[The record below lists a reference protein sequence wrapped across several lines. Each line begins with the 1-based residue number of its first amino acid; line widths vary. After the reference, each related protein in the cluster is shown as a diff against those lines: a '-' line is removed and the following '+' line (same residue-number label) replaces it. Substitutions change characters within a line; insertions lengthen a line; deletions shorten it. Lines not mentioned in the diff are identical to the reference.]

1 MSSSNSI
8 IKGVYWTTI
17 LNVVNAV
24 YGFISVPLL
33 INHFGKS
40 EYGIIGLAMS
50 VNVYMQLMD
59 LGFNSTN
66 VRFFSSW
73 LTSGLTDKVR
83 KAFSTSLG
91 FYGIVGLLNAVVL
104 LVVLLHSSSLFN
116 VDAAQDRTLKS
127 LLGILMVSA
136 IINWFTSC
144 FEQLVK
150 ATENVAWVQKYTL
163 LPKLIQILVL
173 VATLTCNLSIQ
184 VYFLLTTFSL
194 IAIIPFLINKIQKDL
209 PYISFRPS
217 INFPILK
224 EILPYCLNIFSF
236 SIFQFSF
243 YNLRPV
249 FLGMQGTMESV
260 ADYRILNG
268 VIGIISMLGGAFTGV
283 LLPSTSK
290 VVAERN
296 SDAYYR
302 MAYDGTK
309 YISMLICFF
318 CFAMMAVG
326 SEVLTLYVGK
336 EYLYLIPWF
345 NVWLLCTLGTH
356 NQAISSLILA
366 GSDIRAISYSS
377 AVASVVGL
385 VLSWYLIPRYQIG
398 GVVIGFV
405 VYTMIQMLFYY
416 LYYWRRKMNIRSQR
430 VFFYSFLPY
439 VVSGLICT
447 GLTSMF
453 SSPVKALTQLMG
465 LNLADKGG
473 MFMVFVLKGILF
485 TLFYAGCIYMLLT
498 PTDRTFFKKLLHR
511 KKTNTDKDAC
521 QS

>member
-1 MSSSNSI
+1 MSSSRSI

-33 INHFGKS
+33 IGHFGKS

-73 LTSGLTDKVR
+73 LTNGQIDKVK

-91 FYGIVGLLNAVVL
+91 FYGFVGLLNAIVL

-116 VDAAQDRTLKS
+116 VDTSQDTILKH

-150 ATENVAWVQKYTL
+150 ATENVAWVQQFTL
-163 LPKLIQILVL
+163 LPKLIQIAVL

-194 IAIIPFLINKIQKDL
+194 IAIIPFLIKKIKKDL

-217 INFPILK
+217 INIPILK

-249 FLGMQGTMESV
+249 FLGMQGTIESV

-268 VIGIISMLGGAFTGV
+268 IIGIISMLGGAFTGV

-296 SDAYYR
+296 SDAYFR

-326 SEVLTLYVGK
+326 REVLTLYVGK

-345 NVWLLCTLGTH
+345 NVWLICTLGTH

-377 AVASVVGL
+377 AVASIIGL
-385 VLSWYLIPRYQIG
+385 VISWLLIPRYQIG

-405 VYTMIQMLFYY
+405 AYTLIQMLFYY
-416 LYYWRRKMNIRSQR
+416 LYYWRKKMSISSRR

-439 VVSGLICT
+439 VVSGILCLGVI
-447 GLTSMF
+447 SMF
-453 SSPVKALTQLMG
+453 STPVKSLVELMG
-465 LNLADKGG
+465 FNLAEKGG
-473 MFMVFVLKGILF
+473 MFMFFFMKGIFF
-485 TLFYAGCIYMLLT
+485 TLLYAGCIYMLLT
-498 PTDRTFFKKLLHR
+498 PTDRTFFKSLLKR
-511 KKTNTDKDAC
+511 KKQN
-521 QS
+521 S

>member
-1 MSSSNSI
+1 MSSSRSI

-33 INHFGKS
+33 ISHFGKS

-73 LTSGLTDKVR
+73 LTGGQTDKVK
-83 KAFSTSLG
+83 KAFCTSLG
-91 FYGIVGLLNAVVL
+91 FYGIVGLLNAIAL
-104 LVVLLHSSSLFN
+104 LVVMLHSSTLFN
-116 VDAAQDRTLKS
+116 VNASQDTILKH
-127 LLGILMVSA
+127 LLCILMVSA

-163 LPKLIQILVL
+163 LPKMVQIAVLI
-173 VATLTCNLSIQ
+173 ATLTCNLSIQ

-194 IAIIPFLINKIQKDL
+194 LAIIPFLIKKIRKDL

-217 INFPILK
+217 INIPILK
-224 EILPYCLNIFSF
+224 EILPYSLNIFSF

-260 ADYRILNG
+260 ANYRILNG
-268 VIGIISMLGGAFTGV
+268 IIGIISMLGGTFTSV

-318 CFAMMAVG
+318 CFAMMTVG

-345 NVWLLCTLGTH
+345 NVWLICTLGTH

-366 GSDIRAISYSS
+366 GSDIRPISYSS
-377 AVASVVGL
+377 AVASAVGL
-385 VLSWYLIPRYQIG
+385 VISWWLIPRFQIG

-405 VYTMIQMLFYY
+405 AYMLIQMLFYY
-416 LYYWRRKMNIRSQR
+416 LYYWNKKMNIRSQR

-439 VVSGLICT
+439 VVSGILCLGMI
-447 GLTSMF
+447 SMF
-453 SSPVKALTQLMG
+453 SSPIKSLVGLMG
-465 LNLADKGG
+465 FNLSEKGG
-473 MFMVFVLKGILF
+473 IFMVFFLKGIFF
-485 TLFYAGCIYMLLT
+485 TLLYAGCIYMLLT
-498 PTDRTFFKKLLHR
+498 PTDRTFFKNLLKR
-511 KKTNTDKDAC
+511 KKQNT
-521 QS
+521 

>member
-1 MSSSNSI
+1 MSSERSI

-33 INHFGKS
+33 IGHFGKS

-73 LTSGLTDKVR
+73 LTGSQTDKVK

-91 FYGIVGLLNAVVL
+91 FYGIVGLINAIVL

-116 VDAAQDRTLKS
+116 VDSAQDSILKS
-127 LLGILMVSA
+127 LLAILMVSA
-136 IINWFTSC
+136 IINWLTSC

-163 LPKLIQILVL
+163 LPKLVQILVL
-173 VATLTCNLSIQ
+173 VATLTLNFSIQ

-194 IAIIPFLINKIQKDL
+194 LAIIPPLIKKIRQDL

-217 INFPILK
+217 INISILK
-224 EILPYCLNIFSF
+224 EILPYSLNIFSF

-268 VIGIISMLGGAFTGV
+268 IIGIISMLGGTFTGV

-290 VVAERN
+290 VVAEHN
-296 SDAYYR
+296 TDAYNR

-318 CFAMMAVG
+318 CFAMMTVG
-326 SEVLTLYVGK
+326 SEVLTLYVGRD
-336 EYLYLIPWF
+336 YLYLIPWF

-377 AVASVVGL
+377 AVASVAGL
-385 VLSWYLIPRYQIG
+385 AVSWYLIPGKQIG

-416 LYYWRRKMNIRSQR
+416 LYYWRRKMNINSRR

-439 VVSGLICT
+439 VLSGLLCM
-447 GLTSMF
+447 GLTALF
-453 SSPVKALTQLMG
+453 HSPVVSLTKLMG
-465 LNLADKGG
+465 MDVTDRSGL
-473 MFMVFVLKGILF
+473 FVVFLLKGLLF
-485 TLFYAGCIYMLLT
+485 TSAYAGCIYMLLT
-498 PTDRTFFKKLLHR
+498 PTDRSFFKTR
-511 KKTNTDKDAC
+511 IKKKNRP
-521 QS
+521 S

>member
-1 MSSSNSI
+1 MSSSRSI

-33 INHFGKS
+33 IGHFGKS

-73 LTSGLTDKVR
+73 LTNGQIDKVK

-91 FYGIVGLLNAVVL
+91 FYGFVGLLNAIVL

-116 VDAAQDRTLKS
+116 VDTSQDTILKH

-150 ATENVAWVQKYTL
+150 ATENVAWVQKFTL
-163 LPKLIQILVL
+163 LPKLVQIAVL

-194 IAIIPFLINKIQKDL
+194 IAIIPFLIKKIKKDL

-217 INFPILK
+217 INIPILK

-249 FLGMQGTMESV
+249 FLGMQGTIESV

-268 VIGIISMLGGAFTGV
+268 IIGIISMLGGAFTGV

-296 SDAYYR
+296 SDAYFR

-326 SEVLTLYVGK
+326 REVLTLYVGK

-345 NVWLLCTLGTH
+345 NVWLICTLGTH

-377 AVASVVGL
+377 AVASIVGL
-385 VLSWYLIPRYQIG
+385 VISWLLIPRYQIG

-405 VYTMIQMLFYY
+405 AYTLIQMLFYY
-416 LYYWRRKMNIRSQR
+416 LYYWRKKMSISSRR

-439 VVSGLICT
+439 VVSGILCLGVI
-447 GLTSMF
+447 SMF
-453 SSPVKALTQLMG
+453 STPVKSLVELMG
-465 LNLADKGG
+465 FNLAEKGG
-473 MFMVFVLKGILF
+473 MFMFFFMKGIFF
-485 TLFYAGCIYMLLT
+485 TLLYAGCIYMLLT
-498 PTDRTFFKKLLHR
+498 PTDRTFFKSLLKR
-511 KKTNTDKDAC
+511 KN
-521 QS
+521 QNS

>member
-1 MSSSNSI
+1 MSSSRSI

-33 INHFGKS
+33 IGHFGKS

-73 LTSGLTDKVR
+73 LTNGQIDKVK

-91 FYGIVGLLNAVVL
+91 FYGFVGLLNAIVL

-116 VDAAQDRTLKS
+116 VDTSQDTILKH

-150 ATENVAWVQKYTL
+150 ATENVAWVQKFTL
-163 LPKLIQILVL
+163 LPKLVQIAVL

-194 IAIIPFLINKIQKDL
+194 IAIIPFLIKKIKKDL

-217 INFPILK
+217 INIPILK

-268 VIGIISMLGGAFTGV
+268 IIGIISMLGGAFTGV

-296 SDAYYR
+296 SDAYFR

-318 CFAMMAVG
+318 CFAMMTVG
-326 SEVLTLYVGK
+326 REVLTLYVGK

-345 NVWLLCTLGTH
+345 NVWLICTLGTH

-377 AVASVVGL
+377 AVASIVGL
-385 VLSWYLIPRYQIG
+385 VISWLLIPRYQIG

-405 VYTMIQMLFYY
+405 AYTLIQMLFYY
-416 LYYWRRKMNIRSQR
+416 LYYWRKKMSISSRR

-439 VVSGLICT
+439 VVSGILCLGVI
-447 GLTSMF
+447 SMF
-453 SSPVKALTQLMG
+453 SAPVKSLVELMG
-465 LNLADKGG
+465 FNLAEKGG
-473 MFMVFVLKGILF
+473 MFMVFFMKGIFF
-485 TLFYAGCIYMLLT
+485 TLLYAGCIYMLLT
-498 PTDRTFFKKLLHR
+498 PTDRTFFKSLLKR
-511 KKTNTDKDAC
+511 KN
-521 QS
+521 QNS

>member
-1 MSSSNSI
+1 MSSSRSI

-33 INHFGKS
+33 IGHFGKS

-73 LTSGLTDKVR
+73 LTNGQIDKVK

-91 FYGIVGLLNAVVL
+91 FYGFVGLLNAIVL

-116 VDAAQDRTLKS
+116 VDTPQDTILKH

-150 ATENVAWVQKYTL
+150 ATENVAWVQKFTL
-163 LPKLIQILVL
+163 LPKLVQIAVL

-194 IAIIPFLINKIQKDL
+194 IAIIPFLIKKIKKDL
-209 PYISFRPS
+209 PYISFRPL
-217 INFPILK
+217 INIPILK

-249 FLGMQGTMESV
+249 FLGMQGTIESV

-268 VIGIISMLGGAFTGV
+268 IIGIISMLGGAFTGV

-296 SDAYYR
+296 SDAYFR

-326 SEVLTLYVGK
+326 REVLTLYVGK

-345 NVWLLCTLGTH
+345 NVWLICTLGTH

-377 AVASVVGL
+377 AVASIVGL
-385 VLSWYLIPRYQIG
+385 VISWLLIPRYQIG

-405 VYTMIQMLFYY
+405 AYTLIQMLFYY
-416 LYYWRRKMNIRSQR
+416 LYYWRKKMSIRSQR

-439 VVSGLICT
+439 VVSGILCLGVI
-447 GLTSMF
+447 SMF
-453 SSPVKALTQLMG
+453 STPVKSLVELMG
-465 LNLADKGG
+465 FNLAEKGG
-473 MFMVFVLKGILF
+473 MLMFFFMKGIFF
-485 TLFYAGCIYMLLT
+485 TLLYAGCIYMLLT
-498 PTDRTFFKKLLHR
+498 PTDRTFFKSLLKR
-511 KKTNTDKDAC
+511 KKQN
-521 QS
+521 S